1 MIIERARKGTR
12 SVAAGFEEEE
22 EEEWRAKAR
31 TFEARVR

>member
-22 EEEWRAKAR
+22 EWRAKAR
-31 TFEARVR
+31 TFEACAR